1 MYMYNSKFCF
11 CFSTERGRKVVPVSQ
26 WLWSLGAFGGVGV
39 IVNLSQNVFYE
50 IFLIKK
56 KKVEKLCTLLF
67 IFLKINNDFNKFSK
81 N

>member
-50 IFLIKK
+50 IF
-56 KKVEKLCTLLF
+56 
-67 IFLKINNDFNKFSK
+67 FN
-81 N
+81 